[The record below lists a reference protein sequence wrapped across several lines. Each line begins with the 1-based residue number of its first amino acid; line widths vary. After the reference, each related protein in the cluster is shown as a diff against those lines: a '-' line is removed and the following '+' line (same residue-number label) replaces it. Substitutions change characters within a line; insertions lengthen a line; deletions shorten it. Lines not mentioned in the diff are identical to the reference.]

1 MLIVNPQ
8 QPGELVDPRSDD
20 FMERVGLALKEQ
32 NLLDEFAIRRARR
45 AQAQSGERFDLVL
58 SRLGL
63 VSDAALASI
72 LSKIL
77 NVPLMGMADVPNA
90 ALFADELQVSFL
102 KTNKLLPLADTGEA
116 IVLAAADP
124 FNKDAIAALGYLL
137 DRPMTLRLAPAG
149 DIERH
154 VERLYG
160 RKAQREPAAAL
171 APDIQGDD
179 SGSEDVR
186 RLEDM
191 ASEAPVIKLVQNL
204 VARAVEMQA
213 SDIHIEPRE
222 DSVRVRNRIDGV
234 LHNVETLP
242 LSVRA
247 ALASRIKIMAQLN
260 IAERRLPQDGRA
272 KVTVRGHDIDLRVS
286 TMPTIH
292 GESVVLRILD
302 RESVNLAFP
311 ALGFAGDGLAK
322 FERLLQEPNG
332 IILVTGPTG
341 SGKTTTLY
349 TALNTLNDNA
359 RKLFTVEDP
368 IEYQLT
374 GINQIQVNPKIGLTF
389 ATALRSILRQD
400 PDIIMVGE
408 IRDLETAE
416 MAIRASLTGH
426 LVLST
431 VHTNSAAA
439 TVTRLLDMG
448 VEDYLLAS
456 CLKGVL
462 AQRLVRKLCTACAA
476 PANVSLG
483 VVERLAG
490 HAVDPA
496 HLRNIREAR
505 GCPAC
510 RQTGFSGRTTIHELM
525 PVSRQVKDVIV
536 GSGSSERALEDASVS
551 EGMITMRVN
560 GLEKVL
566 AGETTIDE
574 VLRVTGGE

>member
-1 MLIVNPQ
+1 MVIVNPHE
-8 QPGELVDPRSDD
+8 PIELPDPRSDV
-20 FMERVGLALKEQ
+20 FVESLCTLLKEQ
-32 NLLDEFAIRRARR
+32 DLLDDFAIRRARR
-45 AQAQSGERFDLVL
+45 AQSQSGERFDLVL

-63 VSDAALASI
+63 VNDALLADLLSQI
-72 LSKIL
+72 LGL
-77 NVPLMGMADVPNA
+77 PLISASDVPA
-90 ALFADELQVSFL
+90 TALFAEDLQAAFL
-102 KTNKLLPLADTGEA
+102 KTNKLLPLADTGEG
-116 IVLAAADP
+116 IVLATSDP
-124 FNKDAIAALGYLL
+124 FNTDAISALGYLL
-137 DRPMTLRLAPAG
+137 DRPISLRIAPSG
-149 DIERH
+149 EIEQH

-160 RKAQREPAAAL
+160 PKSAKIAHAT
-171 APDIQGDD
+171 APPEIASDD
-179 SGSEDVR
+179 TSNDDVR
-186 RLEDM
+186 RLEDL

-234 LHNVETLP
+234 LHTVETLP

-311 ALGFAGDGLAK
+311 ALGFSGQGLTH
-322 FERLLQEPNG
+322 FQRLLQEPNG

-349 TALNTLNDNA
+349 TALSTLNDNA

-368 IEYQLT
+368 IEYQLA

-462 AQRLVRKLCTACAA
+462 AQRLVRRLCKDCAA
-476 PANVSLG
+476 PSNVPAS

-490 HAVDPA
+490 RAIDPA
-496 HLRNIREAR
+496 HLNKIREAR
-505 GCPAC
+505 GCPSC
-510 RQTGFSGRTTIHELM
+510 RQTGFSGRTTIYELLG
-525 PVSRQVKDVIV
+525 VSRQVKDAIIT
-536 GSGSSERALEDASVS
+536 SGSSERAIEEAAAR
-551 EGMITMRVN
+551 EGMTLMRGN
-560 GLEKVL
+560 GLDKVL

-574 VLRVTGGE
+574 ILRVTGGE